1 MSVPLHRKLSTF
13 LANFTYLAD
22 TENTGDVAAFEL
34 SIKKKKKKTEMLIT
48 IVLYFKDNYALK
60 EFLPD

>member
-1 MSVPLHRKLSTF
+1 MSVSLHRKLSTF

-34 SIKKKKKKTEMLIT
+34 SIKKKKKPELLIT
-48 IVLYFKDNYALK
+48 IVLF
-60 EFLPD
+60 